1 MQKRKLSKLMSVALV
16 VCALSTSVFASTSS
30 GDVTYDNESYGS
42 VYINAKR
49 NNVYGE
55 TSASSSGSSSSDY
68 VSVSAAGESKTNEG
82 ANYTTAWVRVSGTFS
97 GTESVSGTVCRGDV
111 CASGSTSA
119 SVS

>member
-16 VCALSTSVFASTSS
+16 VCALSTSVYASTSS

-68 VSVSAAGESKTNEG
+68 VSVSAAG
-82 ANYTTAWVRVSGTFS
+82 
-97 GTESVSGTVCRGDV
+97 
-111 CASGSTSA
+111 
-119 SVS
+119 

>member
-16 VCALSTSVFASTSS
+16 VCALSTSVFASTS
-30 GDVTYDNESYGS
+30 DVTYDNESYGS

-82 ANYTTAWVRVSGTFS
+82 ANYTTAWVSVSGTFS